1 MRVMWLKYIWLC
13 DLTCD
18 YTLESDVA
26 ASGGGRRRVPHPRS
40 GERVA
45 KISPIRKHLTG
56 VSSRFASRTR
66 LNLGRGTGEV
76 DSLKSKVVITL
87 RDLMTSNL
95 FLSDE
100 TISSIVSTVRLPA
113 IIGWPLFADRFEK
126 RAALQH
132 TITVAN
138 TTDTKSRVNNK
149 IPWWRLF
156 ASYFHHFK
164 EIKSMPVNSKRNV

>member
-1 MRVMWLKYIWLC
+1 MWLKYIWLC

-100 TISSIVSTVRLPA
+100 TISSIVSTDDCRQSSDDPFSPTVLKNAPPYNIRLPLPTQRTQNQ
-113 IIGWPLFADRFEK
+113 GWITKYRGGVFLHLTF
-126 RAALQH
+126 
-132 TITVAN
+132 TISK
-138 TTDTKSRVNNK
+138 KSNRC
-149 IPWWRLF
+149 
-156 ASYFHHFK
+156 
-164 EIKSMPVNSKRNV
+164 E